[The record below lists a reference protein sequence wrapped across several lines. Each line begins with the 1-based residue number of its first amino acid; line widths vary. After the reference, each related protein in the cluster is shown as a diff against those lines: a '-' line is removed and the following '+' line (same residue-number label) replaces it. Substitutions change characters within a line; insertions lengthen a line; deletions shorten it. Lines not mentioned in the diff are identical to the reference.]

1 MFSSMDKA
9 LGSMK
14 SKKMVVYQK
23 LNGGDVL
30 RYRAVYEKVPIM
42 EIIAAFRNENGKI
55 TMMDVMVL
63 EPENRNQ
70 NGSSGNNGNNGNAK
84 K

>member
-1 MFSSMDKA
+1 
-9 LGSMK
+9 
-14 SKKMVVYQK
+14 MVVYQK

-30 RYRAVYEKVPIM
+30 RYRAVYEKVPVM

-55 TMMDVMVL
+55 TMMDMMVM
-63 EPENRNQ
+63 EPEQ
-70 NGSSGNNGNNGNAK
+70 KVPAKTENNNNAK